1 MTTLPIERFASEQQA
16 EKLEAEAEAN
26 EAQADADHEKADAAR
41 MKAAGLGEVAQTILN
56 QMGGN
61 RVLAMLGVKRL
72 VDLRN
77 GIGIGWPN
85 RQRSKGNYVEIV
97 LNGRDLYDMTF
108 YNLSTRGKKKVKEFK
123 DLYND
128 SLADTFEGQTG
139 WYLRMA
145 SDKAAAGGLY
155 GYTKGT
161 QRDVEVSIR
170 KAQRRAASVAKTLYA
185 KDNRSFAFLD
195 SHAKRANSK
204 TARLIL
210 SAMSSIGPRLAADK
224 TAGSGDRNK
233 AYLDSISSRMKD
245 KILKGIA
252 NHYGTTV
259 AVIEGEVTD
268 KDAEALYEYIT
279 DRSRMQ
285 VYRDMQS
292 GRFASTKMS
301 SLGIEAV
308 QPNLFYIS
316 TSDGDTY
323 GPFRRMPEAEDA
335 IDDLMVLDDTFEAVA
350 EKGGAV
356 LKTIINPRM
365 FRLYTPAD
373 LARQYRTAS
382 LLPVE
387 KAASGE
393 VVKPVREKVAGG
405 LYGYPTKTARL
416 ALVACSDLRAYVG
429 EVAYGLHSRRA
440 AKHDRITGF
449 LKMHSRSARCPY
461 SRMILSS
468 YPDGPSSKSAAMPSQ
483 SVGAFVGKIDA
494 ARSDAGLSMS
504 DEDENDTPQG
514 KSAAAKITD
523 QQYDALR
530 PGNKVYMDLSTGY
543 GSTGGEREFVVGR
556 TTYSKK
562 YDVYSKT
569 LYPVD
574 EEGNPVKRGRAKYTL
589 FKRKS
594 GVSLGHGGMGTVIK
608 SFRTASTS
616 DQMLR
621 KAFVPDSVDGWLEW
635 EVGSVTA
642 ASKKASRKVTIE
654 AEDGGHIVYLH
665 GHGRI
670 TGLTP
675 PVPLRQAEEIASI
688 VRNYP
693 KNFTAEQIGSEL
705 HRSFFASRRA

>member
-1 MTTLPIERFASEQQA
+1 MTTLPIERTASTLRKVKTILRRSGLLDKVELGGRGSDWSVEAPDESIQDQVSDALRKAGINVGGYRTGYGAWVLSESYQTDDYDFNNPASRSHYASDYLPVETRSASEQQA

-26 EAQADADHEKADAAR
+26 EAQADADREKADAAR

-85 RQRSKGNYVEIV
+85 RQRSKGNYVEIM

-161 QRDVEVSIR
+161 QRDVEASIR
-170 KAQRRAASVAKTLYA
+170 KAQRRAASIAKTLYA
-185 KDNRSFAFLD
+185 KDQRSFAFLK

-210 SAMSSIGPRLAADK
+210 SAMSSIGPRVAADK

-233 AYLDSISSRMKD
+233 AYLDSLDSRMKD

-323 GPFRRMPEAEDA
+323 GPFRRKPEAEDA

-350 EKGGAV
+350 EKGDKV

-373 LARQYRTAS
+373 LTRQYRTAS

-387 KAASGE
+387 KAAAGDTE
-393 VVKPVREKVAGG
+393 KPVREKVAGG

-429 EVAYGLHSRRA
+429 EVAYGLHSRRT
-440 AKHDRITGF
+440 AKYDRITGF
-449 LKMHSRSARCPY
+449 LKEHGKTAKCSY
-461 SRMILSS
+461 SRMILSC
-468 YPDGPSSKSAAMPSQ
+468 YPDAPSSKSAAMPSQ
-483 SVGAFVGKIDA
+483 SVGAFVAKVDA
-494 ARSDAGLSMS
+494 VRSEAGLSMS
-504 DEDENDTPQG
+504 DEDEN
-514 KSAAAKITD
+514 
-523 QQYDALR
+523 
-530 PGNKVYMDLSTGY
+530 
-543 GSTGGEREFVVGR
+543 
-556 TTYSKK
+556 
-562 YDVYSKT
+562 
-569 LYPVD
+569 
-574 EEGNPVKRGRAKYTL
+574 EE
-589 FKRKS
+589 
-594 GVSLGHGGMGTVIK
+594 
-608 SFRTASTS
+608 
-616 DQMLR
+616 MLK

-642 ASKKASRKVTIE
+642 AHKE
-654 AEDGGHIVYLH
+654 A
-665 GHGRI
+665 
-670 TGLTP
+670 
-675 PVPLRQAEEIASI
+675 
-688 VRNYP
+688 
-693 KNFTAEQIGSEL
+693 
-705 HRSFFASRRA
+705 

>member
-1 MTTLPIERFASEQQA
+1 MTTLPIETRAIGADHAARLARTPRAASEQQA

-26 EAQADADHEKADAAR
+26 EAQADADREKADAAR
-41 MKAAGLGEVAQTILN
+41 MKE
-56 QMGGN
+56 
-61 RVLAMLGVKRL
+61 
-72 VDLRN
+72 
-77 GIGIGWPN
+77 
-85 RQRSKGNYVEIV
+85 S
-97 LNGRDLYDMTF
+97 
-108 YNLSTRGKKKVKEFK
+108 
-123 DLYND
+123 
-128 SLADTFEGQTG
+128 
-139 WYLRMA
+139 
-145 SDKAAAGGLY
+145 AGGLY

-161 QRDVEVSIR
+161 QRDVEVTIR
-170 KAQRRAASVAKTLYA
+170 KAQRQASRIAKALYA
-185 KDNRSFAFLD
+185 KDNRSFAFLE

-210 SAMSSIGPRLAADK
+210 SAMSVIGPRVAADK

-233 AYLDSISSRMKD
+233 AYLNSIDSRMRD

-279 DRSRMQ
+279 DRTRMQ
-285 VYRDMQS
+285 VYRDMQA
-292 GRFASTKMS
+292 GRFASTKRS

-308 QPNLFYIS
+308 KPNLFYIS

-335 IDDLMVLDDTFEAVA
+335 IGDLMDLDDTFEAVA
-350 EKGGAV
+350 EKGTEV
-356 LKTIINPRM
+356 LQTILNPHM
-365 FRLYTPAD
+365 FQLHTPAD
-373 LARQYRTAS
+373 LKRQYRTAA

-387 KAASGE
+387 KAAAGDFGDHAQG
-393 VVKPVREKVAGG
+393 RIAGG
-405 LYGYPTKTARL
+405 LYGHPTKTARAAL
-416 ALVACSDLRAYVG
+416 AACSDLRAYIG
-429 EVAYGLHSRRA
+429 EISFGLHSRRA

-449 LKMHSRSARCPY
+449 LKTHSRSARCPY

-468 YPDGPSSKSAAMPSQ
+468 YPAAPSAKYAAMPSQ

-504 DEDENDTPQG
+504 DEEMDENEEML
-514 KSAAAKITD
+514 KSAAVSITD

-530 PGNKVYMDLSTGY
+530 PGNRVYMNLSSGY
-543 GSTGGEREFVVGR
+543 GSTGSEREFVVGR

-574 EEGNPVKRGRAKYTL
+574 EEGNPIKRGRAKYTL

-608 SFRTASTS
+608 SFRTASAP

-635 EVGSVTA
+635 EVGSVNA

-654 AEDGGHIVYLH
+654 AEDGGHIVYMH
-665 GHGRI
+665 GRGRI